1 MRLDIVENGHRRFQ
15 RFVLR
20 IMERLAGRETLAPV
34 YIMSYRSEFCGK
46 DIARCLQE
54 SMRGAKEWS
63 KGETEL
69 FAAFV
74 SRVNQC
80 PY

>member
-1 MRLDIVENGHRRFQ
+1 MLVSSLG
-15 RFVLR
+15 
-20 IMERLAGRETLAPV
+20 PV

-54 SMRGAKEWS
+54 SMRKAEEWS
-63 KGETEL
+63 KGEIEL